1 MILPHA
7 EFAYGSLVNCTTKRT
22 PFKVDC
28 VQKLQ
33 YLLYFVSLPKEAQ
46 VYEME
51 EMLMLLM

>member
-7 EFAYGSLVNCTTKRT
+7 EFAYESSVNCSTKKT

-33 YLLYFVSLPKEAQ
+33 YVLYFVPLLEEAQ
-46 VYEME
+46 VYED
-51 EMLMLLM
+51 